1 MKNYTKVV
9 LEYILIGYKKIHFRI
24 YNNSRDKKEGVR
36 MKNRRRTKLK
46 SAYIFCIAVILAL
59 GLTGGSYAN
68 WTDSNFLLN
77 RINTGRL
84 ETDLITENFYTIII
98 QEIQTPVYED
108 GIDDKGNK
116 TKIFKGYNIETSNN
130 YFGKIPF
137 IIENTSTLPIG
148 LEQEEIFL
156 AANGDIVDVSSIC
169 SIEYRESFGGYCDS
183 LDSNFIMNDIYGY
196 LSIDVDSE
204 QIKDFMQRNTQSTL
218 EVNLYF
224 RQSNLLYGGWTSDV
238 NISIPI
244 IKEVI
249 VLEDKDSEIQEPE
262 TQDENLNEV
271 ESEEVFL
278 EEGADNED

>member
-1 MKNYTKVV
+1 
-9 LEYILIGYKKIHFRI
+9 
-24 YNNSRDKKEGVR
+24 
-36 MKNRRRTKLK
+36 MKNRHRTKLK
-46 SAYIFCIAVILAL
+46 SAYIFCIAVISAL

-84 ETDLITENFYTIII
+84 ETDLIAESFDTIII
-98 QEIQTPVYED
+98 HEIQTPIYED

-116 TKIFKGYNIETSNN
+116 TKIFMGYNIETSSN

-137 IIENTSTLPIG
+137 IIENTSTLPIR

-156 AANGDIVDVSSIC
+156 AANGDILDVGGIC
-169 SIEYRESFGGYCDS
+169 SIEYRESFGGYYDS
-183 LDSNFIMNDIYGY
+183 LDSDFIMSDIYGY
-196 LSIDVDSE
+196 LSIDIDSE
-204 QIKDFMQRNTQSTL
+204 QIKDFMQRNAQSAL

-224 RQSNLLYGGWTSDV
+224 RQSNLLYGGWTSGV
-238 NISIPI
+238 NIRIPI

-249 VLEDKDSEIQEPE
+249 VLEDKDSEIQKYEI
-262 TQDENLNEV
+262 QDENLNEV

-278 EEGADNED
+278 EEGTGNED